1 MVKKWYSLAD
11 KVWHPSNLAKAAAAV
26 LANHGA
32 AGLDHQSCVQF
43 GEHLADEL
51 AALGLALRE
60 HRYRP
65 QPVRRVYIP
74 KPGKPDQR
82 RPLGIPAVRD
92 RVVQQA
98 VRQVLEPIWEPTFSD
113 TSYGFRPGRSA
124 HDAVNRLY
132 DALTRGYH
140 GVVDADIQDY
150 FGSIDHTLLIDQIAE
165 RVSDGTVLR
174 WLRDMLRAGVLEEG
188 QIRPTLRGTPQGG
201 VASPLFGNIYLDA
214 LDRAMEVLPEVIY
227 LRYADDWCA
236 LARTQE
242 AAEQA
247 LQVARGVVHD
257 RLHLTLHPEKTR
269 ILDARVTPFDF
280 LGFTFFWTDPGDTGR
295 PLFGPKRAATERLKD
310 RVRVLTRRK
319 RPASLNMVIQDLAPV
334 IRGWGQYFTISQ
346 HGEYYRLDA
355 WIRERCRAFVA
366 KRWNRSRALDR
377 VWTNQRLADLGLPS
391 LAAMRRKVLAQHSR
405 P

>member
-1 MVKKWYSLAD
+1 M
-11 KVWHPSNLAKAAAAV
+11 
-26 LANHGA
+26 
-32 AGLDHQSCVQF
+32 QF

-74 KPGKPDQR
+74 KPGEPDQR

-140 GVVDADIQDY
+140 WVVDADIQDY

-174 WLRDMLRAGVLEEG
+174 WLQDMLRAGVLAEG

-280 LGFTFFWTDPGDTGR
+280 LGFTFFWTNPGDTGR
-295 PLFGPKRAATERLKD
+295 PLFGPKSAATERLKD

-391 LAAMRRKVLAQHSR
+391 LAAMRRKVLAQPPR

>member
-1 MVKKWYSLAD
+1 MTKKWYSLAD
-11 KVWHPSNLAKAAAAV
+11 KVWNPSNLAKAAAAV
-26 LANHGA
+26 LANQGA
-32 AGLDHQSCVQF
+32 AGLDHQSCHQF
-43 GEHLADEL
+43 AEHLGDEL
-51 AALGLALRE
+51 EALGSALRE

-74 KPGKPDQR
+74 KPGKPHQR

-98 VRQVLEPIWEPTFSD
+98 VRQVLEPLWEPTFSD
-113 TSYGFRPGRSA
+113 ASYGFRPGRRA

-150 FGSIDHTLLIDQIAE
+150 FGSIDQTLLVDQIAE

-174 WLRDMLRAGVLEEG
+174 WIREMLRAGVLEEG
-188 QIRPTLRGTPQGG
+188 RVRSTTRGTPQGG

-214 LDRAMEVLPEVIY
+214 LDHAMAAVPDVID

-236 LARTQE
+236 LARTEE
-242 AAEQA
+242 AARNA
-247 LQVARGVVHD
+247 LSVAREVVEDH
-257 RLHLTLHPEKTR
+257 LHLTLHPEKTR
-269 ILDARVTPFDF
+269 ILDARTTAFDF

-295 PLFGPKRAATERLKD
+295 PLFGPKSAAIERLKT
-310 RVRVLTRRK
+310 RVRELTRRN
-319 RPASLNMVIQDLAPV
+319 RPLNLEMAIADLAPV
-334 IRGWGQYFTISQ
+334 LRGWGRYFTISQ
-346 HGEYYRLDA
+346 KGDYYRLDA

-366 KRWNRSRALDR
+366 KRWNRSQQLDR
-377 VWTNQRLADLGLPS
+377 EWTNQRLADLGLPS
-391 LAAMRRKVLAQHSR
+391 LAAMRRQVLAQHPR

>member
-1 MVKKWYSLAD
+1 MAKKWYSLAD

-32 AGLDHQSCVQF
+32 AGLDHQSCLQF
-43 GEHLADEL
+43 AEHLADEL
-51 AALGLALRE
+51 DALGLALRE

-74 KPGKPDQR
+74 KPGQPDQR

-98 VRQVLEPIWEPTFSD
+98 VRQILEPIWEPTFSD

-132 DALTRGYH
+132 DALTHGYH
-140 GVVDADIQDY
+140 WVVDADIQDY
-150 FGSIDHTLLIDQIAE
+150 FGSIDQTRLIDQIAE

-174 WLRDMLRAGVLEEG
+174 WLREMLRAGVFEEG
-188 QIRPTLRGTPQGG
+188 QIRPTPTGTPQGG
-201 VASPLFGNIYLDA
+201 VVSPWFGNIYLDA
-214 LDRAMEVLPEVIY
+214 LDRAMEALPEVIY

-247 LQVARGVVHD
+247 LQVARGVVEG

-280 LGFTFFWTDPGDTGR
+280 LGFTFFWTDPGDAGR
-295 PLFGPKRAATERLKD
+295 PLFGPKRAAIERLKD
-310 RVRVLTRRK
+310 RVRALTRRK
-319 RPASLNMVIQDLAPV
+319 RPASLDMVIQDLAPV
-334 IRGWGQYFTISQ
+334 VRGWGQYFTIS
-346 HGEYYRLDA
+346 HRGEYSRLDA

-366 KRWNRSRALDR
+366 KRWNRSRELDR

-391 LAAMRRKVLAQHSR
+391 LAAMRRQVLAQHPR

>member
-132 DALTRGYH
+132 DALTSGYH
-140 GVVDADIQDY
+140 WVVDADIQDY

-174 WLRDMLRAGVLEEG
+174 WLQDMLRAGVLAEG

-280 LGFTFFWTDPGDTGR
+280 LGFTFFWTNPGDTGR
-295 PLFGPKRAATERLKD
+295 PLFGPKSAATERLKD

-391 LAAMRRKVLAQHSR
+391 LAAMRRKVLAQPPR